1 MRAKKLGRK
10 AIGAELKTSYFEL
23 AKRNIQ
29 NAEKSQYDL
38 F

>member
-1 MRAKKLGRK
+1 MIDDAILK
-10 AIGAELKTSYFEL
+10 ASYLEL